1 MKKMRITALLLLT
14 GISLAL
20 MENRG
25 SGNPILEKAKSEK
38 DADRAISLYWQY
50 FDSGERDSSFAGAAD
65 DFADLLTEN
74 HRRADLCRLGERL
87 SQLIP
92 PPASPLNTIAYSL
105 AQGDTALEKALQ
117 FSQLAVK
124 AQKENC
130 LLPPPPDRSQK
141 AWMERQNSRLAYY
154 LDTEGFVLLRKGEA
168 KKALEV
174 LLKADSLLTDSDSEV
189 YLHIGQTYWKL
200 GDPAKAMQWAI
211 RSRYF
216 LGDRENPELEKL
228 TRDVYIR
235 LAGSE
240 EGLDVY
246 LSNRLDDVKK
256 EEYRDLVA
264 RKLDIPAK
272 DFALKDLQ
280 GRVVKRSD
288 YLGKILLVDF
298 WATWCAPCKRELPLL
313 QAEYPAWKE
322 KGIELL
328 AISTDRE
335 LEKVEP
341 FIRENRYS
349 FPVLFSDNTARDYDV
364 SGIPC
369 LYVIDSNGVIRYRHL
384 GYRPDVVEILNLQIA
399 ALAQDQA
406 DSQIGK

>member
-1 MKKMRITALLLLT
+1 M
-14 GISLAL
+14 
-20 MENRG
+20 
-25 SGNPILEKAKSEK
+25 
-38 DADRAISLYWQY
+38 
-50 FDSGERDSSFAGAAD
+50 
-65 DFADLLTEN
+65 
-74 HRRADLCRLGERL
+74 
-87 SQLIP
+87 
-92 PPASPLNTIAYSL
+92 
-105 AQGDTALEKALQ
+105 
-117 FSQLAVK
+117 
-124 AQKENC
+124 
-130 LLPPPPDRSQK
+130 
-141 AWMERQNSRLAYY
+141 
-154 LDTEGFVLLRKGEA
+154 
-168 KKALEV
+168 
-174 LLKADSLLTDSDSEV
+174 
-189 YLHIGQTYWKL
+189 
-200 GDPAKAMQWAI
+200 
-211 RSRYF
+211 
-216 LGDRENPELEKL
+216 
-228 TRDVYIR
+228 
-235 LAGSE
+235 
-240 EGLDVY
+240 
-246 LSNRLDDVKK
+246 
-256 EEYRDLVA
+256 
-264 RKLDIPAK
+264 
-272 DFALKDLQ
+272 
-280 GRVVKRSD
+280 KRSD